1 MRQNKGRKQVTA
13 NQMTTAFLSALRA
26 LPRMATVLAL
36 AVGPL
41 AVSPL
46 PALAQDASLFD
57 PVLRINGT
65 VITRYEVEQRKLFL
79 RLLRS
84 PGDPETEALRGL
96 TQDRLAAAEAK
107 RFGLRLTP
115 KQMEAGMEEFAG
127 RANLSTEQFLQALA
141 QAGVQAETFRDF
153 VGNGLLF
160 RELVRG
166 RFLPTVSISEAEI
179 DRAIDTA
186 VGQKPVQ
193 LLMSEIILPV
203 QGDPAPQL
211 DLARRLKAEI
221 TTEAGFASAA
231 RRYSASPSAGR
242 GGRLDWTPASNLPP
256 QIVQLVL
263 QLGPGQVSD
272 PITLPNAV
280 AIFQLRDVT
289 EDTSAKSRVVDV
301 EYAEFLLPNTPD
313 ALAEAAALGNRMD
326 SCKDLYAE
334 ARGLPADRLTV
345 STRTM
350 AEIPSDVGLQLAQ
363 LDAGEYSAA
372 LTRGGWRVFL
382 MLCGRAPQPDLPE
395 DAISVAAAEGGEAPA
410 KPAID
415 REAVREQLTTLKLTA
430 LAEGYLEE
438 LRSEAFIETP

>member
-1 MRQNKGRKQVTA
+1 
-13 NQMTTAFLSALRA
+13 MTTAFLSSLRA
-26 LPRMATVLAL
+26 FARTAAVLAL
-36 AVGPL
+36 AAAPL
-41 AVSPL
+41 AMSAWPV
-46 PALAQDASLFD
+46 LAQGTSLFE
-57 PVLRINGT
+57 PVLKINGMA
-65 VITRYEVEQRKLFL
+65 ITRYELEQRKLFL

-107 RFGLRLTP
+107 RLGLRLTP
-115 KQMEAGMEEFAG
+115 RQMAAGMEEFAG
-127 RANLSTEQFLQALA
+127 RANLSTEQFVEALA

-166 RFLPTVSISEAEI
+166 RFLPSVSISEAEI
-179 DRAIDTA
+179 DRAIET
-186 VGQKPVQ
+186 VIGQKPVQ

-203 QGDPAPQL
+203 EGDPAPQL
-211 DLARRLKAEI
+211 EVARRLKAEI
-221 TTEAGFASAA
+221 SSEAGFAAAA

-289 EDTSAKSRVVDV
+289 EDTSAKARTIDV
-301 EYAEFLLPNTPD
+301 EYAEFLLPNTPE
-313 ALAEAAALGNRMD
+313 ALAEAAALGNRLD

-334 ARGLPADRLTV
+334 TRGLPADRLTV

-363 LDAGEYSAA
+363 LDAGEYSSA

-382 MLCGRAPQPDLPE
+382 MLCGRAPQPELPPG
-395 DAISVAAAEGGEAPA
+395 AIGVAASADDAPA
-410 KPAID
+410 KPAIN
-415 REAVREQLTTLKLTA
+415 RAALREQLTTQKLTA